1 MFIPPSCTKSNLQLK
16 CIEFFVFFI
25 IGIIALII
33 ALKHAITISSSND
46 PSIISGL
53 TSSPY
58 FSSAFIDL
66 QDGQLKT
73 FITEF
78 SNLVF
83 ICITFLILRRGLFV
97 YHGSA
102 QYNIYFYALFG
113 LALCIYLHGD
123 GVIFTV
129 NSHIWKLFF
138 VQKFCWSKNFSYFFM
153 DWEFRIFN
161 HFKAL

>member
-58 FSSAFIDL
+58 FSSAFID
-66 QDGQLKT
+66 
-73 FITEF
+73 F
-78 SNLVF
+78 LV
-83 ICITFLILRRGLFV
+83 
-97 YHGSA
+97 
-102 QYNIYFYALFG
+102 N
-113 LALCIYLHGD
+113 
-123 GVIFTV
+123 
-129 NSHIWKLFF
+129 
-138 VQKFCWSKNFSYFFM
+138 
-153 DWEFRIFN
+153 
-161 HFKAL
+161 